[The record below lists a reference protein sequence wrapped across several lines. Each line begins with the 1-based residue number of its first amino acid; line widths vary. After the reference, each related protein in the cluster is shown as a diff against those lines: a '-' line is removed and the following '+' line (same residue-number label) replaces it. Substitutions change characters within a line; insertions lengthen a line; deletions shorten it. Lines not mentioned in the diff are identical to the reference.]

1 MIGVVGELP
10 QSKRDYY
17 EVLGVGRGAGESEIK
32 KAYRKLAK
40 QYHPDVNPGDKEA
53 EAKFKEVSEAYE
65 VLSDPQKRA
74 RYDQFGHAG
83 VDPNGLGNAGAGFGG
98 FDFGG
103 FSDIFETFE
112 SFFGG
117 AGFGRSSRSRT
128 GPQKGAD
135 LKYSV
140 EISFEEAAF
149 GVEKEITVE
158 RHENCEKCEGSGSK
172 PGTSPTVC
180 TRCNGTGQIQN
191 KHATP
196 FGQFIDVR
204 TCDMCRGE
212 GKIIVD
218 PCTGCGGMGKVRK
231 KLKKTLK
238 IPAGIDDG
246 QIITSRGDGEPG
258 VRGGPPG
265 DLFVTVIV
273 NPHPIFR
280 RQGNDVVC
288 EIPITFVQAALG
300 AELEVPTLDGKV
312 RYSIPEGT
320 QTGSIFRLRNKGIP
334 YLRGS
339 GRGDQ
344 YVKVEIEVPK
354 KLSDKQKELLREFAE
369 ISGDEVYEQRKG
381 FFDKMK
387 DALGM

>member
-1 MIGVVGELP
+1 MP
-10 QSKRDYY
+10 QSRRDYY
-17 EVLGVGRGAGESEIK
+17 EVLGIGRDANEADIK

-40 QYHPDVNPGDKEA
+40 QYHPDVNPGDKDA
-53 EAKFKEVSEAYE
+53 EAKFKEISEAYE
-65 VLSDPQKRA
+65 VLSDPQKRSG
-74 RYDQFGHAG
+74 YDRFGHAG
-83 VDPNGLGNAGAGFGG
+83 VDPNGFGSAGAGFGG

-112 SFFGG
+112 SFFSGT
-117 AGFGRSSRSRT
+117 GFGRSSRSRT

-149 GVEKEITVE
+149 GVEKEINIS
-158 RHENCEKCEGSGSK
+158 RNENCAKCGGSGSK
-172 PGTSPTVC
+172 PGSSPAAC
-180 TRCNGTGQIQN
+180 KRCNGTGQVQN
-191 KHATP
+191 RHATP

-204 TCDMCRGE
+204 ACDMCRGE

-218 PCTGCGGMGKVRK
+218 PCPDCKGMGKVRK
-231 KLKKTLK
+231 TVKKKLN

-258 VRGGPPG
+258 TRGGPSG
-265 DLFVTVIV
+265 DLFVTVNV
-273 NPHPIFR
+273 RPHPIFR
-280 RQGNDVVC
+280 RQGFDVVC

-300 AELEVPTLDGKV
+300 TEIEVPTLDGKV
-312 RYSIPEGT
+312 KYNIPEGT
-320 QTGSIFRLRNKGIP
+320 QTGSIFRLKNKGIP
-334 YLRGS
+334 YLRGN

-344 YVKVEIEVPK
+344 YVKVEVEVPK
-354 KLSDKQKELLREFAE
+354 KLNEKQKELLRQFAE
-369 ISGDEVYEQRKG
+369 ISGDELYEQRKG

>member
-1 MIGVVGELP
+1 LP
-10 QSKRDYY
+10 TKKDYY
-17 EVLGVGRGAGESEIK
+17 EVLEVGRGASDAEIK

-40 QYHPDVNPGDKEA
+40 QYHPDVNPGDKAA
-53 EAKFKEVSEAYE
+53 EAKFKEINEAYE
-65 VLSDPQKRA
+65 VLSDPQKRS

-83 VDPNGLGNAGAGFGG
+83 VDPNSFGGAGAGFGD

-103 FSDIFETFE
+103 IGDIFE

-117 AGFGRSSRSRT
+117 GGFGRSSRSRS

-149 GVEKEITVE
+149 GVEKEITIN
-158 RHENCEKCEGSGSK
+158 RHENCGTCGGSGAK
-172 PGTSPTVC
+172 PGTSPTTC
-180 TRCNGTGQIQN
+180 KHCSGTGQVQF
-191 KHATP
+191 KQSTP
-196 FGQFIDVR
+196 FGQFINVK
-204 TCDMCRGE
+204 TCDICRGE
-212 GKIIVD
+212 GKIITD
-218 PCTGCGGMGKVRK
+218 PCPACSGRGKVRK
-231 KLKKTLK
+231 TIRKKLD

-246 QIITSRGDGEPG
+246 QTISIRGEGDPG
-258 VRGGPPG
+258 SRGGPAG
-265 DLFVTVIV
+265 DLFVTVAV
-273 NPHPIFR
+273 RPHPIFK
-280 RQGNDVVC
+280 RQGNDVIC

-300 AELEVPTLDGKV
+300 AELEVPTLDGKEK
-312 RYSIPEGT
+312 YTMPEGT
-320 QTGSIFRLRNKGIP
+320 QTGTIFRLKNKGIP

-344 YVKVEIEVPK
+344 YVKVEIDVPK
-354 KLSDKQKELLREFAE
+354 KLNDKQKELLRQFAD
-369 ISGDEVYEQRKG
+369 ISGDDVYEQRKG